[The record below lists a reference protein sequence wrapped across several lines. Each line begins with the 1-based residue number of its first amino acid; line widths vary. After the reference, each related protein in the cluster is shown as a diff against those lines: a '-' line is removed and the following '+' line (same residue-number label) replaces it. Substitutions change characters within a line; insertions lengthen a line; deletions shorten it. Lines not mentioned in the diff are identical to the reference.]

1 VNVVRGIARTIG
13 IVAIFSLVGPIA
25 IAALITLI
33 VVGFG
38 AALLQVFL
46 SLVDLDALR
55 AVISIAVWLL
65 AVLSALAFIP
75 PSVATGVIFALA
87 AVYNGRSAIWMAW
100 IAAAVTI
107 IGFLGCGI
115 FFIPAESSAVMLPS
129 IGSASQALA
138 LFVML
143 AGLAVVPTSLCWW
156 LAKPLHRA
164 SIAA

>member
-1 VNVVRGIARTIG
+1 VNVVRRIARTIG
-13 IVAIFSLVGPIA
+13 IVAIFTLVGPIA

-55 AVISIAVWLL
+55 AVISVAVWLL
-65 AVLSALAFIP
+65 AVLSAMAFIP
-75 PSVATGVIFALA
+75 PSAVTGVIFALA
-87 AVYNGRSAIWMAW
+87 AVYNGRSTLWMAW

-107 IGFLGCGI
+107 AGFIGCGI
-115 FFIPAESSAVMLPS
+115 FFIPAESSAVILPS
-129 IGSASQALA
+129 VRSASQALA

-143 AGLAVVPTSLCWW
+143 AGIALVPTSLCWW

-164 SIAA
+164 RIAA